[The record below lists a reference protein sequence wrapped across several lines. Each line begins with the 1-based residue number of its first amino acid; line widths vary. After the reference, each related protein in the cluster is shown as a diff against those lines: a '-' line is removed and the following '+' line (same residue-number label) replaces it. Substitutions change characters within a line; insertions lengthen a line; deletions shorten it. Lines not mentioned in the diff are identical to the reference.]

1 MIEEVVV
8 PVKGMVCASCAMK
21 VEAAVKALRGV
32 KSVRVDASR
41 GEAKLL
47 IDVSITTLDEVRAA
61 IKGCGYEADA
71 CPVTSQE
78 DLEKEGIL

>member
-61 IKGCGYEADA
+61 IKAA
-71 CPVTSQE
+71 ATRLTPAR
-78 DLEKEGIL
+78 

>member
-8 PVKGMVCASCAMK
+8 PVKGMVCSSCAMK
-21 VEAAVKALRGV
+21 VEAAVNALRGV

-47 IDVSITTLDEVRAA
+47 IDVSVTSLDEVRAA
-61 IKGCGYEADA
+61 SRTAA
-71 CPVTSQE
+71 TRWTPAR
-78 DLEKEGIL
+78 